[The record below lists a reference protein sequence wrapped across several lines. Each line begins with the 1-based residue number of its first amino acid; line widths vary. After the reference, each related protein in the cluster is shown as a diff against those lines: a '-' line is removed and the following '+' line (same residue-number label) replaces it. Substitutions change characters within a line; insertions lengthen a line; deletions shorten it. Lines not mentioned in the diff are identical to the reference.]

1 MDWIKEVEASQKAK
15 RQILFSSD
23 SEFLSDLQV
32 SLAVQD
38 RRTVILWALELAGE
52 AVRTLE
58 EKYPG
63 EQRPA
68 NVLEA
73 ARLWAS
79 GKIKMPEAKGAILA
93 CHAMAKELSSP
104 EDIALCHGVGQ
115 ACSTVHTA
123 GHAIGFPV
131 YELTAIVH
139 RFGITQCR
147 EPVENRKREYLERLI
162 YWKEHMGDGHG
173 QWAPFLCR

>member
-1 MDWIKEVEASQKAK
+1 MDWIKEVEAAQKAK
-15 RQILFSSD
+15 RQILFSTD

-79 GKIKMPEAKGAILA
+79 GKMKMSQAKAAILA

-139 RFGITQCR
+139 RFGLTQCR
-147 EPVENRKREYLERLI
+147 DPVESRKQEYLARLT
-162 YWKEHMGDGHG
+162 YWKEHMGDDHG